1 MSDTPAFLAE
11 RLRVEGDKT
20 IAFFSGLKPEQW
32 QETVYTEGETWTIR
46 SVLAH
51 YVTAE
56 RGFLTIFSS
65 VRDGGPGVSDDFDID
80 RFNASQQRKTRE
92 LSPAELLESFKIIRA
107 QMVELVSSLS
117 DDDLKKEGRHPFL
130 GPATLSEMIKLV
142 YRHNQIHFRDIR
154 KVFEES

>member
-1 MSDTPAFLAE
+1 MSDTSAFLVE
-11 RLRVEGDKT
+11 RLRAEGDKT

-56 RGFLTIFSS
+56 KGFLTIFSS
-65 VRDGGPGVSDDFDID
+65 IRDGGTGVAEDFDID
-80 RFNASQQRKTRE
+80 RYNASQQRKTRE
-92 LSPAELLESFKIIRA
+92 LSTAELLENFKLIRA
-107 QMVELVSSLS
+107 QMIELVSSL
-117 DDDLKKEGRHPFL
+117 DENDLKKEGRHPFL
-130 GPATLSEMIKLV
+130 GPATLLEMIKLV